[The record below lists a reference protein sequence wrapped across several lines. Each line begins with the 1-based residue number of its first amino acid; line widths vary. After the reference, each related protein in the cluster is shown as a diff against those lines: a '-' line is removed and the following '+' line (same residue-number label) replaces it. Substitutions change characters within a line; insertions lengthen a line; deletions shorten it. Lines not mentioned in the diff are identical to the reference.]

1 MPDYELASIPY
12 REYKE
17 IVRSLSIPASER
29 VSLYRRRIEGLA
41 VKKQEAKEKMRQKS
55 VRRREERDRVMAYRR
70 SSGWYEARRRGIPH
84 FQYLI
89 LTGQASMPDPCS
101 YG

>member
-1 MPDYELASIPY
+1 MSDYELASIPY
-12 REYKE
+12 KEYKE

-29 VSLYRRRIEGLA
+29 VSLYRRRVAGLEL
-41 VKKQEAKEKMRQKS
+41 KKQEAREKMRQDS
-55 VRRREERDRVMAYRR
+55 IRRREERDRIMEYRR
-70 SSGWYEARRRGIPH
+70 RTGWYEARRRGIPH

-89 LTGQASMPDPCS
+89 LTGQFKVESRS